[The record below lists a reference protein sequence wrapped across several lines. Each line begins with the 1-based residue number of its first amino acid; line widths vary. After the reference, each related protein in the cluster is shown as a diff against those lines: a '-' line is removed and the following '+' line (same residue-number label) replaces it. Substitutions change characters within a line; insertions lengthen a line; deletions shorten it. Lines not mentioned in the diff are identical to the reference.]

1 MSGLTIGLKGRK
13 ENKIMARTMDD
24 VIASLPKERQKR
36 IKKRSKELVE
46 EYMALQEIRKAR
58 ELTQKDVAKKLKIS
72 QDGVS
77 RLEQRSDVMLSTL
90 RKYVEA
96 MGGSLNLVVQF
107 PDHPPVEI
115 SGFSDATEPK

>member
-1 MSGLTIGLKGRK
+1 
-13 ENKIMARTMDD
+13 MARTMNDF
-24 VIASLPKERQKR
+24 IASLPKDRQKR
-36 IKKRSKELVE
+36 IRKRSKELVE

-58 ELTQKDVAKKLKIS
+58 KLTQKDVAKKLKIS

-96 MGGSLNLVVQF
+96 MGGSLNLVAQF
-107 PDHPPVEI
+107 PDRPPVEI
-115 SGFSDATEPK
+115 TGFADVIKPK

>member
-1 MSGLTIGLKGRK
+1 
-13 ENKIMARTMDD
+13 MARTINE
-24 VIASLPKERQKR
+24 VISSLPKVRQKR
-36 IKKRSKELVE
+36 ITKRSKEMVE

-77 RLEQRSDVMLSTL
+77 RLEQRTDVMLSTL

-96 MGGSLNLVVQF
+96 MGGSLNLVAQF
-107 PDHPPVEI
+107 PDRPPVEI
-115 SGFSDATEPK
+115 AGFSDTPKQK

>member
-1 MSGLTIGLKGRK
+1 
-13 ENKIMARTMDD
+13 MARTMDD
-24 VIASLPKERQKR
+24 FIASLPKERQKR

-58 ELTQKDVAKKLKIS
+58 ELTQQDVAKKLKIS

-77 RLEQRSDVMLSTL
+77 RLEQRTDVMLSTL

-96 MGGSLNLVVQF
+96 MGGSLNLVAQF
-107 PDHPPVEI
+107 PDRPPVEI
-115 SGFSDATEPK
+115 AGFSDTTQPK

>member
-1 MSGLTIGLKGRK
+1 MV
-13 ENKIMARTMDD
+13 RTMNEF
-24 VIASLPKERQKR
+24 IASLPKERQKR
-36 IKKRSKELVE
+36 IRKRSKKLVE

-96 MGGSLNLVVQF
+96 MGGSLNLVAQF
-107 PDHPPVEI
+107 PDRPPVEI
-115 SGFSDATEPK
+115 AGFSDATQPK

>member
-1 MSGLTIGLKGRK
+1 
-13 ENKIMARTMDD
+13 MARTMNDF
-24 VIASLPKERQKR
+24 IASLPKARQKR

-46 EYMALQEIRKAR
+46 EYMVLQEIRKAR

-96 MGGSLNLVVQF
+96 MGGSLNLVAQF
-107 PDHPPVEI
+107 PDRPPVEI
-115 SGFSDATEPK
+115 GGFSNTTQPK

>member
-1 MSGLTIGLKGRK
+1 
-13 ENKIMARTMDD
+13 MARTMDE

-36 IKKRSKELVE
+36 IKKRSQELVD

-96 MGGSLNLVVQF
+96 MGGSLNLVAKF
-107 PDHPPVEI
+107 PDRPPVNI
-115 SGFSDATEPK
+115 SGFSETAEPK

>member
-1 MSGLTIGLKGRK
+1 
-13 ENKIMARTMDD
+13 MDD
-24 VIASLPKERQKR
+24 FIANLPKERQKR
-36 IKKRSKELVE
+36 IKKHSKELVE

-77 RLEQRSDVMLSTL
+77 RLEQRTDVMLSTL

-96 MGGSLNLVVQF
+96 MGGRLNLVAQF
-107 PDHPPVEI
+107 PDRPPVEI
-115 SGFSDATEPK
+115 AGFSDTTQPK

>member
-1 MSGLTIGLKGRK
+1 
-13 ENKIMARTMDD
+13 
-24 VIASLPKERQKR
+24 
-36 IKKRSKELVE
+36 
-46 EYMALQEIRKAR
+46 MALQEIRKAR
-58 ELTQKDVAKKLKIS
+58 ELTQKEVAKKLKIS

-107 PDHPPVEI
+107 PDCPPVEI
-115 SGFSDATEPK
+115 SGFSDATKPK